1 MINTIIVVV
10 SYSGQLLKSSLWFF
24 HKSKLSK
31 TLATTLLAGNRRLHG
46 GKLSVMSRT
55 SATSTTPSRV
65 RAANSHYSVISR
77 TRAQDDSSKP
87 KSSGHDPA
95 KNRRS
100 SLLKRANSREE
111 DTAVLAP
118 QRARSVNRPA
128 VVEQFGCPR
137 RQISRRSDEAA
148 MTAAAAAAAE
158 EDEKRKKMEEKLGVN
173 ESLIKDLQ
181 AQVLSLKTELEEARN
196 SNTELEL
203 KNKKLSQDLVSAEAK
218 ISSLSSN
225 DKVTSYIISSLF
237 RAGLICYSGRPSDS
251 GDCVRF
257 SKNFNEIFFNINMGV
272 YRPMFYWVLP
282 RTGNVA
288 SALT

>member
-87 KSSGHDPA
+87 KSSGHDPV

-148 MTAAAAAAAE
+148 MTAAAAAAAAAE

-196 SNTELEL
+196 SNAELEL

-225 DKVTSYIISSLF
+225 DKVTSIVSSLP
-237 RAGLICYSGRPSDS
+237 YSG
-251 GDCVRF
+251 
-257 SKNFNEIFFNINMGV
+257 
-272 YRPMFYWVLP
+272 
-282 RTGNVA
+282 
-288 SALT
+288 SA

>member
-1 MINTIIVVV
+1 
-10 SYSGQLLKSSLWFF
+10 
-24 HKSKLSK
+24 
-31 TLATTLLAGNRRLHG
+31 
-46 GKLSVMSRT
+46 MSRT

-77 TRAQDDSSKP
+77 TRAQDDNSKP
-87 KSSGHDPA
+87 KSSGHDPV

-111 DTAVLAP
+111 ETAVLAP

-148 MTAAAAAAAE
+148 AAAAAE
-158 EDEKRKKMEEKLGVN
+158 EDEKRKKMEEKLVVN

-196 SNTELEL
+196 SNAELEL

-225 DKVTSYIISSLF
+225 DKVTSYH
-237 RAGLICYSGRPSDS
+237 C
-251 GDCVRF
+251 
-257 SKNFNEIFFNINMGV
+257 N
-272 YRPMFYWVLP
+272 
-282 RTGNVA
+282 
-288 SALT
+288 

>member
-1 MINTIIVVV
+1 
-10 SYSGQLLKSSLWFF
+10 
-24 HKSKLSK
+24 
-31 TLATTLLAGNRRLHG
+31 
-46 GKLSVMSRT
+46 MSRT

-65 RAANSHYSVISR
+65 RAANSQYSVISR

-137 RQISRRSDEAA
+137 RQISRKSDEAA
-148 MTAAAAAAAE
+148 TTAAAAE
-158 EDEKRKKMEEKLGVN
+158 EDEKRKKMEEKLVVN

-196 SNTELEL
+196 SNAELEL

-225 DKVTSYIISSLF
+225 DKIK
-237 RAGLICYSGRPSDS
+237 RASIKLAKTYMNRVANELESARNMDRESTQEALLLQG
-251 GDCVRF
+251 VRF
-257 SKNFNEIFFNINMGV
+257 AYRTHQFAGGLDPETLCALEEIKQRVPGHL
-272 YRPMFYWVLP
+272 RLA
-282 RTGNVA
+282 RGNLA
-288 SALT
+288 GAPS

>member
-1 MINTIIVVV
+1 
-10 SYSGQLLKSSLWFF
+10 
-24 HKSKLSK
+24 
-31 TLATTLLAGNRRLHG
+31 
-46 GKLSVMSRT
+46 MSRT

-87 KSSGHDPA
+87 KSSGHDPV

-148 MTAAAAAAAE
+148 MTAAAAAAE
-158 EDEKRKKMEEKLGVN
+158 EDEKRKKMEEKLVVN
-173 ESLIKDLQ
+173 EALVKDLQ

-196 SNTELEL
+196 SNAELEL

-225 DKVTSYIISSLF
+225 DKVTSIISSLP
-237 RAGLICYSGRPSDS
+237 YSG
-251 GDCVRF
+251 
-257 SKNFNEIFFNINMGV
+257 
-272 YRPMFYWVLP
+272 
-282 RTGNVA
+282 
-288 SALT
+288 SA

>member
-1 MINTIIVVV
+1 
-10 SYSGQLLKSSLWFF
+10 
-24 HKSKLSK
+24 
-31 TLATTLLAGNRRLHG
+31 
-46 GKLSVMSRT
+46 MSRT
-55 SATSTTPSRV
+55 SAASTTPSRV

-87 KSSGHDPA
+87 KSSGHEPA

-100 SLLKRANSREE
+100 SLLKRANSRED

-148 MTAAAAAAAE
+148 AE
-158 EDEKRKKMEEKLGVN
+158 EDEKRKKMEEKLVVN

-196 SNTELEL
+196 SNAELEL

-225 DKVTSYIISSLF
+225 DKVTPFIYH
-237 RAGLICYSGRPSDS
+237 C
-251 GDCVRF
+251 
-257 SKNFNEIFFNINMGV
+257 N
-272 YRPMFYWVLP
+272 
-282 RTGNVA
+282 
-288 SALT
+288 